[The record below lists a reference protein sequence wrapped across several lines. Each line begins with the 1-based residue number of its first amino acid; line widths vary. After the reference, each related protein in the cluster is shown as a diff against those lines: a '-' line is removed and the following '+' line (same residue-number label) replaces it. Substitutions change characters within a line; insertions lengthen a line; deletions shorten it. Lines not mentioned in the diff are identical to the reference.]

1 MPKELFWLT
10 LTVVLTGVLWLPYIL
25 DRIAT
30 RGLMGAMANPR
41 PDDAPQSI
49 WAARLTAAHGNAV
62 ENLVV
67 FAPLVLTAHALG
79 IASATTAFAAA
90 LYFWARLVHAVVY
103 TLGVPVLRTLS
114 FAGGFV
120 GQVLFVLAIFGL
132 R

>member
-10 LTVVLTGVLWLPYIL
+10 LTAVLTGVLWLPYIL

>member
-10 LTVVLTGVLWLPYIL
+10 LTVALTGVLWLPYIL
-25 DRIAT
+25 DRILV

-41 PDDAPQSI
+41 SDDAPQST
-49 WAARLTAAHGNAV
+49 WADRLIAAHGNAV

-67 FAPLVLTAHALG
+67 FAALVLTAHALG